1 VAVNKDQARMGH
13 RLRELRIASGLQQSE
28 VARRLEISP
37 PYLSLIET
45 GKRSVQPPLL
55 FKALQLYGVSTEDF
69 MKSLGE
75 RHVDDGLARL
85 LDEPLLRSLRLSE
98 EDLTS
103 LSADSRIVTTITA
116 LFNLYKTTRSQLD
129 NLLASIARQ
138 EREGADA
145 DAGALRFD
153 HSPFDEV
160 TDFLE
165 ANKNWFPSLEDRA
178 DAFRAAHGIE
188 PDLGSRALAT
198 VLEGALGIEVRRVP
212 TDGESSV
219 VRSWDPDTGV
229 LTLSSHLPEQRAK
242 FQLAH
247 TVALQLFED
256 ERLIEPILDGHPLRH
271 VETRRLI
278 RINLANYFAGALL
291 LPYDRFLEAAEK
303 TRYDVELLATLFD
316 SSYESV
322 AHRLCNLSDPS
333 RPGLPFH
340 FLRVDSAGNISKRYS
355 ATGVRIPHHHGAC
368 PKSVVHLAFLSPN
381 VVTRQYEVYPDGA
394 EFFGF
399 AKVVV
404 EPKHGS
410 IARGTVYAIG
420 LGTHAE
426 NARHLA
432 YADDMPFADPR
443 RMAVPVGVTCRFCER
458 TDCNQ
463 RAAPSYK
470 FAFRVEE
477 NTKKDNF
484 FSPMV
489 AADDAADVTAA
500 SRQRTR
506 R

>member
-1 VAVNKDQARMGH
+1 MGL
-13 RLRELRIASGLQQSE
+13 RLRELRVASGLQQSE

-55 FKALQLYGVSTEDF
+55 FKALQLYGISTEEF
-69 MKSLGE
+69 MESLGE

-85 LDEPLLRSLRLSE
+85 LDEPLLRSLKLSE
-98 EDLTS
+98 DDLTS

-138 EREGADA
+138 ERDAATSADE
-145 DAGALRFD
+145 LRFD

-165 ANKNWFPSLEDRA
+165 ANKNWFPALEERA
-178 DAFRAAHGIE
+178 DAFRQAHGVE
-188 PDLGSRALAT
+188 PDLGSRGLAE
-198 VLEGALGIEVRRVP
+198 VLLRAMGIEVRRVEP
-212 TDGESSV
+212 DGESSV
-219 VRSWDPDTGV
+219 VRSWDPDAGV
-229 LTLSSHLPEQRAK
+229 VTLSTQLPEQRAK

-247 TVALQLFED
+247 TMALQLFED
-256 ERLIEPILDGHPLRH
+256 ERLIEPILDGYPLRH
-271 VETRRLI
+271 GETKRLL

-291 LPYDRFLEAAEK
+291 LPYDRFLQAAER
-303 TRYDVELLATLFD
+303 TRYDVELLASLFD
-316 SSYESV
+316 SSYETV
-322 AHRLCNLSDPS
+322 AHRLCNLSDPE

-355 ATGVRIPHHHGAC
+355 ATGVRIPQHHGAC

-381 VVTRQYEVYPDGA
+381 VVTRQYEVYPDGS

-399 AKVVV
+399 AKVVI
-404 EPKHGS
+404 EPKQGS

-426 NARHLA
+426 NARFLA

-477 NTKKDNF
+477 NRKKDNF
-484 FSPMV
+484 FSPIV
-489 AADDAADVTAA
+489 AADEDTEVAAA
-500 SRQRTR
+500 SHHRTR